1 MSLCSQIWWSN
12 WNYNAHHVAYPQID
26 WKEFG
31 GKFVG
36 DTLGLH
42 HSFPTTQ
49 IEHTTILQFFD
60 ALKNQYDC
68 Y

>member
-1 MSLCSQIWWSN
+1 MLFHVPLQQIWWQLD
-12 WNYNAHHVAYPQID
+12 YNAHHVAYPQID
-26 WKEFG
+26 WEFG

-36 DTLGLH
+36 DTLGH